1 MTDTPQT
8 QYKRPSVQ
16 KRDELPFLDHDQTS
30 KARRYAGVT
39 PRNTEV
45 ESLWFGKVF
54 TAVGEASD
62 PHHHGEAETGG
73 YVLQGR
79 AFLRFGERF
88 EEIIYAE
95 EGDFI
100 FVPPHMPHIEGNASS
115 TQELIWLT
123 ARQPDNIVIN
133 LPDEDGADIEIDYRD

>member
-1 MTDTPQT
+1 MSHVANGP
-8 QYKRPSVQ
+8 YKLPSVQ
-16 KRDELPFLDHDQTS
+16 KAGELPFLDQDQTS

-45 ESLWFGKVF
+45 EHLWFGKVY
-54 TAVGEASD
+54 TAVGEYSD

-73 YVLQGR
+73 YVMQGS
-79 AFLRFGERF
+79 AFLRFGPKF
-88 EEIIYAE
+88 EHIVYAD

-100 FVPPHMPHIEGNASS
+100 FVPPHMPHIEGNASR
-115 TQELIWLT
+115 TKELIWLT

-133 LPDEDGADIEIDYRD
+133 LTDQDVADIEIDYRD

>member
-1 MTDTPQT
+1 MSVESDV
-8 QYKRPSVQ
+8 YKLPSVQ
-16 KRDELPFLDHDQTS
+16 KAGELPFLDQDQTS

-39 PRNTEV
+39 PRNTEA
-45 ESLWFGKVF
+45 EKLWFGKVF
-54 TAVGEASD
+54 TAVGEYSD

-73 YVLQGR
+73 YVMQGR

-88 EEIIYAE
+88 ENIIYAE

-100 FVPPHMPHIEGNASS
+100 FVPPYMPHIEGNASR

-123 ARQPDNIVIN
+123 ARQPDNIVVN
-133 LPDEDGADIEIDYRD
+133 LTDQDIADIEIDYRD